1 MHLTSMKTEKTI
13 LAQCKPI
20 FLRDFGEGMVAN
32 RFNITMV
39 QHVRTT
45 FLVKQNLNPRLSLP
59 QNV

>member
-13 LAQCKPI
+13 LALSKPI
-20 FLRDFGEGMVAN
+20 SWRNFGEDMVAN

-45 FLVKQNLNPRLSLP
+45 FLVKQNLNPRLFLP